1 MVDSVEN
8 NEVRHE
14 SEENISLSNPNWHNW
29 LVSANQ
35 NSDSYQDIG
44 GLCRDM
50 VQNMMDSAPLQPSE
64 TKRDE
69 LVRLCEARVNKA
81 VSKILNF
88 QQILFNYGKN

>member
-1 MVDSVEN
+1 
-8 NEVRHE
+8 
-14 SEENISLSNPNWHNW
+14 
-29 LVSANQ
+29 
-35 NSDSYQDIG
+35 
-44 GLCRDM
+44 M

-81 VSKILNF
+81 VSKILNL